1 MKTLM
6 SIANFYFGVKN
17 TGRFFEEKKPVY
29 LFAGLMFAAASGI
42 YFYLEEQEG
51 EIEIKFE
58 KDPAL
63 WDED

>member
-1 MKTLM
+1 MKTFM

-17 TGRFFEEKKPVY
+17 TGRFFEEKNPVY

-42 YFYLEEQEG
+42 YFYLAEQAG
-51 EIEIKFE
+51 EIEIKFGT
-58 KDPAL
+58 DPAI

>member
-1 MKTLM
+1 MRTIMAL
-6 SIANFYFGVKN
+6 ANFYFGVKN

-42 YFYLEEQEG
+42 YAYLAEEAG
-51 EIEIKFE
+51 EIEIKFGT
-58 KDPAL
+58 DPAI

>member
-1 MKTLM
+1 MRFIM

-17 TGRFFEEKKPVY
+17 TGRFFEEKNPVY

-42 YFYLEEQEG
+42 YFYLAEEAG
-51 EIEIKFE
+51 EIEIKFG